1 MAKNHA
7 VRIRP
12 DLLDADCKA
21 FQSLKTIGDYRPVNP
36 AHFIEAL
43 DSRYEALRA
52 ALEAERQA
60 QAALTTARKAAMA
73 AGWDFHDDMLGVKR
87 QVVAQYG
94 QDSDRVVLLGLKKK
108 SGRKAPVR
116 KSKPAA
122 NTPENEQ
129 K

>member
-1 MAKNHA
+1 MAKNHDA
-7 VRIRP
+7 RVRP
-12 DLLDADCKA
+12 DILTADQKA

-36 AHFIEAL
+36 AHVIEAL
-43 DSRYEALRA
+43 DARYEALQA

-60 QAALTTARKAAMA
+60 QEALTAARKAAVA

-94 QDSDRVVLLGLKKK
+94 PDSDQVVLLGLKKK
-108 SGRKAPVR
+108 SDRKAPAR